1 MLFTSLGGSVLFI
14 LQKLTIMFSKLNE
27 LPIHLTINAP
37 EFKLISHHKIFVS
50 LLGSDNNCSWG

>member
-37 EFKLISHHKIFVS
+37 EFK
-50 LLGSDNNCSWG
+50 